1 DSIDLA
7 MAEPDPRAEEETK
20 PPPRAAKPHFRP
32 VDIAWYLLLTALSVL
47 ILFPIYMTFVRA
59 ISNPSTVLFKKT
71 APLTP
76 VDPQWGA
83 FREAFTEGN
92 LGRPLWISALV
103 TILIVVGQT
112 VTSIL
117 AAYAFAFLRFPGKRF
132 VFLAFLATL
141 MVPTEVIIVAQF
153 QIVSD
158 LGWLNPFAGLVV
170 PFVAWTFG
178 TFMIRQ
184 SFLNVPND
192 LRDATA
198 LDGYGHFGFMWHV
211 AIPLAR
217 PAIAGLSVFSFLYAW
232 NQYLWPLLVAD
243 DPDVRTVQIGLKS
256 LNSANV
262 DELNLV
268 MAGTLIAALPIALV
282 LIVFQRHLVRGLTA
296 GAVKG

>member
-1 DSIDLA
+1 MSEVLA
-7 MAEPDPRAEEETK
+7 ADRGA
-20 PPPRAAKPHFRP
+20 PPVPPSVKGAAWRKAGR
-32 VDIAWYLLLTALSVL
+32 YLALTFAALIVLSPISSPIVVAIQPASSLLTWPGIL
-47 ILFPIYMTFVRA
+47 IPNE
-59 ISNPSTVLFKKT
+59 ISFS
-71 APLTP
+71 
-76 VDPQWGA
+76 
-83 FREAFTEGN
+83 AFTKAFDVGN
-92 LGRPLWISALV
+92 LGIYLRNS
-103 TILIVVGQT
+103 LIQSSLTCVAQVS
-112 VTSIL
+112 TSIL
-117 AAYAFAFLRFPGKRF
+117 AAYAFAFLRFPGKRWIF
-132 VFLAFLATL
+132 YAFLATL

-158 LGWLNPFAGLVV
+158 LGWLNSYQGLVV
-170 PFVAWTFG
+170 PFIAWTFG

-184 SFLNVPND
+184 SFLNVPGD

-198 LDGYGHFGFMWHV
+198 LDGYGHGGFMWHV

-232 NQYLWPLLVAD
+232 NQYLWPLLVAE
-243 DPDVRTVQIGLKS
+243 DPNVRTVQIGLKS

-268 MAGTLIAALPIALV
+268 MAGTIIAALPIALV

>member
-1 DSIDLA
+1 VSEVLA
-7 MAEPDPRAEEETK
+7 ADRGA
-20 PPPRAAKPHFRP
+20 PPVPPSVKGAAWRKVGRY
-32 VDIAWYLLLTALSVL
+32 AALTFAAV
-47 ILFPIYMTFVRA
+47 IVLFPIYSAVVVA
-59 ISNPSTVLFKKT
+59 IQPAQAL
-71 APLTP
+71 L
-76 VDPQWGA
+76 QWPGILLPTDIDLGT
-83 FREAFTEGN
+83 FREAFVEGD
-92 LGRPLWISALV
+92 LGLFLRNSLIQSSLTTVAQV
-103 TILIVVGQT
+103 T
-112 VTSIL
+112 TSIL
-117 AAYAFAFLRFPGKRF
+117 AAYAFAFLRFPGKRWIF
-132 VFLAFLATL
+132 YAFLATL
-141 MVPTEVIIVAQF
+141 MVPTEVIVVAQF

-158 LGWLNPFAGLVV
+158 LGWLNSYAGLVV
-170 PFVAWTFG
+170 PFIAWTFG

-184 SFLNVPND
+184 SFLNVPSD

-198 LDGYGHFGFMWHV
+198 LDGYGHLGFMWHV

>member
-1 DSIDLA
+1 VTEVLA
-7 MAEPDPRAEEETK
+7 ADRGA
-20 PPPRAAKPHFRP
+20 PPIPPTVKGARWRKAGRYALLAFAAFI
-32 VDIAWYLLLTALSVL
+32 V
-47 ILFPIYMTFVRA
+47 LFPIYSA
-59 ISNPSTVLFKKT
+59 IVVSVQPAQALLKWPGILIPTRLSF
-71 APLTP
+71 
-76 VDPQWGA
+76 GA
-83 FREAFTEGN
+83 FGDAFNQGH
-92 LGRPLWISALV
+92 LGRFLRNSLIQSSLIMLCQV
-103 TILIVVGQT
+103 T
-112 VTSIL
+112 TSVL
-117 AAYAFAFLRFPGKRF
+117 AAYAFAFLRFPGKRW
-132 VFLAFLATL
+132 VFYAFLATL

-158 LGWLNPFAGLVV
+158 LGWINSYAGLVV

-184 SFLNVPND
+184 SFLNVPGD

-198 LDGYGHFGFMWHV
+198 LDGYGHAGFMWHV

-243 DPDVRTVQIGLKS
+243 DPNVRTIQIGLKS

-268 MAGTLIAALPIALV
+268 MAGTIIAALPIALI

>member
-1 DSIDLA
+1 MTEVLA
-7 MAEPDPRAEEETK
+7 PDRGAPPVPPSVKGAAWRRAG
-20 PPPRAAKPHFRP
+20 R
-32 VDIAWYLLLTALSVL
+32 YLALSFAAFIV
-47 ILFPIYMTFVRA
+47 LFPIYSAVVVA
-59 ISNPSTVLFKKT
+59 IQPASSL
-71 APLTP
+71 LTWP
-76 VDPQWGA
+76 GILIPNEIS
-83 FREAFTEGN
+83 FSAFTKAFDVGN
-92 LGRPLWISALV
+92 LGRYLRNSLV
-103 TILIVVGQT
+103 QSSLTT
-112 VTSIL
+112 VAQVTTSVL
-117 AAYAFAFLRFPGKRF
+117 AAYAFAFLRFPGKRW
-132 VFLAFLATL
+132 VFYAFLATL

-158 LGWLNPFAGLVV
+158 LGWLNSYQGLIV
-170 PFVAWTFG
+170 PFIAWTFG

-184 SFLNVPND
+184 SFLNVPGD

-198 LDGYGHFGFMWHV
+198 LDGYGHGGFMWHV

-217 PAIAGLSVFSFLYAW
+217 PAIAGLAVFSFLYAW

-243 DPDVRTVQIGLKS
+243 DPNVRTVQIGLKS

-268 MAGTLIAALPIALV
+268 MAGTIIAALPIALV

>member
-1 DSIDLA
+1 VSQVLA
-7 MAEPDPRAEEETK
+7 ADRGA
-20 PPPRAAKPHFRP
+20 PPVPPSVKGAAWRKAGRY
-32 VDIAWYLLLTALSVL
+32 AALSFAAL
-47 ILFPIYMTFVRA
+47 IVLFPIYSAVVVA
-59 ISNPSTVLFKKT
+59 IQPASSLLSWPGIIIPNEISFS
-71 APLTP
+71 
-76 VDPQWGA
+76 A
-83 FREAFTEGN
+83 FSEAFNAGN
-92 LGRPLWISALV
+92 LGLYLRNSIIQASLTCVAQV
-103 TILIVVGQT
+103 T
-112 VTSIL
+112 TSVL
-117 AAYAFAFLRFPGKRF
+117 AAYAFAFLRFPGKRW
-132 VFLAFLATL
+132 VFYAFLATL

-158 LGWLNPFAGLVV
+158 LGWLNSYQGLVV
-170 PFVAWTFG
+170 PFIAWTFG

-184 SFLNVPND
+184 SFLNVPGD

-198 LDGYGHFGFMWHV
+198 LDGYGHAGFMWHV

-217 PAIAGLSVFSFLYAW
+217 PAIAGLAVFSFLYAW

-243 DPDVRTVQIGLKS
+243 DPNVRTVQIGLKS

-268 MAGTLIAALPIALV
+268 MAGTIIAALPIALV

>member
-1 DSIDLA
+1 MTEVIS
-7 MAEPDPRAEEETK
+7 AERGA
-20 PPPRAAKPHFRP
+20 PPVPPSVKGATLRKVGRYVGLTFAA
-32 VDIAWYLLLTALSVL
+32 VL
-47 ILFPIYMTFVRA
+47 VLFPIYSAVVVSIQPA
-59 ISNPSTVLFKKT
+59 NALLEWPGILIPNEISF
-71 APLTP
+71 
-76 VDPQWGA
+76 DA
-83 FREAFTEGN
+83 FGQAFDQGN
-92 LGRPLWISALV
+92 LGIYLRNSFIQS
-103 TILIVVGQT
+103 TLIMVFQVG
-112 VTSIL
+112 TSIL
-117 AAYAFAFLRFPGKRF
+117 AAYAFAFLRFPGKRWLF
-132 VFLAFLATL
+132 YVFLATL
-141 MVPTEVIIVAQF
+141 MVPTEVIVVAQF

-158 LGWLNPFAGLVV
+158 LNWVNSYAGLVV
-170 PFVAWTFG
+170 PFLAWTFG

-184 SFLNVPND
+184 AFLNVPRD

-198 LDGYGHFGFMWHV
+198 LDGYGHGGFMWHV

-217 PAIAGLSVFSFLYAW
+217 PAIAGLSVFSFLFAW

-268 MAGTLIAALPIALV
+268 MAGTLIAALPIAIV

>member
-1 DSIDLA
+1 MSEVLA
-7 MAEPDPRAEEETK
+7 ADRGA
-20 PPPRAAKPHFRP
+20 PPVPPSVKGAAWRKVGRY
-32 VDIAWYLLLTALSVL
+32 AALTFAAV
-47 ILFPIYMTFVRA
+47 IVLFPIYSAVVVA
-59 ISNPSTVLFKKT
+59 IQPAQAL
-71 APLTP
+71 L
-76 VDPQWGA
+76 QWPGILLPTDIDLGT
-83 FREAFTEGN
+83 FREAFVEGD
-92 LGRPLWISALV
+92 LGLFLRNSLIQSSLTTVAQV
-103 TILIVVGQT
+103 T
-112 VTSIL
+112 TSIL
-117 AAYAFAFLRFPGKRF
+117 AAYAFAFLRVPGKRWIF
-132 VFLAFLATL
+132 YAFLATL
-141 MVPTEVIIVAQF
+141 MVPTEVIVVAQF

-158 LGWLNPFAGLVV
+158 LGWLNSYAGLVV
-170 PFVAWTFG
+170 PFIAWTFG

-184 SFLNVPND
+184 SFLNVPSD

-198 LDGYGHFGFMWHV
+198 LDGYGHLGFMWHV

-282 LIVFQRHLVRGLTA
+282 LIVFQRHLVR
-296 GAVKG
+296 

>member
-1 DSIDLA
+1 MTEVIAADRGAPPVPPSVKGATWRKLGRYVALTLA
-7 MAEPDPRAEEETK
+7 AIL
-20 PPPRAAKPHFRP
+20 
-32 VDIAWYLLLTALSVL
+32 V
-47 ILFPIYMTFVRA
+47 LFPIY
-59 ISNPSTVLFKKT
+59 
-71 APLTP
+71 
-76 VDPQWGA
+76 
-83 FREAFTEGN
+83 
-92 LGRPLWISALV
+92 SAVVVSVQPANALLDWPG
-103 TILIVVGQT
+103 ILIPNEISFDAFGQAFDQGRLGIYLRNSFIQSTLIMVFQVG
-112 VTSIL
+112 TSIL
-117 AAYAFAFLRFPGKRF
+117 AAYAFAFLRFPGKRWLF
-132 VFLAFLATL
+132 YVFLATL
-141 MVPTEVIIVAQF
+141 MVPTEVIVVAQF

-158 LGWLNPFAGLVV
+158 LHWVNSYAGLVV
-170 PFVAWTFG
+170 PFLAWTFG

-184 SFLNVPND
+184 SFLNIPRD

-198 LDGYGHFGFMWHV
+198 LDGFGHGGFLWHV

-217 PAIAGLSVFSFLYAW
+217 PAIAGLSVFSFLFAW

-282 LIVFQRHLVRGLTA
+282 LILFQRHLVRGLTA

>member
-1 DSIDLA
+1 VTEVLA
-7 MAEPDPRAEEETK
+7 ADRGA
-20 PPPRAAKPHFRP
+20 PPVPPSVKGASWRKAGR
-32 VDIAWYLLLTALSVL
+32 YLGLTVASFFV
-47 ILFPIYMTFVRA
+47 LFPIYSAVVVA
-59 ISNPSTVLFKKT
+59 IQPAQALLEWPGILLPTEISF
-71 APLTP
+71 
-76 VDPQWGA
+76 DA
-83 FREAFTEGN
+83 FSKALDTGN
-92 LGRPLWISALV
+92 LGRYLRNSVIQSSIITVAQV
-103 TILIVVGQT
+103 

-117 AAYAFAFLRFPGKRF
+117 AAYAFAFLRFPGRRWIF
-132 VFLAFLATL
+132 YAFLATL
-141 MVPTEVIIVAQF
+141 MVPTEVIVVAQF

-158 LGWLNPFAGLVV
+158 LNWVNSYLGRVAPFL
-170 PFVAWTFG
+170 AWTFG

-184 SFLNVPND
+184 SFLNVPRD

-198 LDGYGHFGFMWHV
+198 LDGYGHGGFMWHV

-217 PAIAGLSVFSFLYAW
+217 PAIAGLAVFSFLFAW

-256 LNSANV
+256 LSSANV

>member
-1 DSIDLA
+1 VTEVLA
-7 MAEPDPRAEEETK
+7 ADRGA
-20 PPPRAAKPHFRP
+20 PPVPPTAKGARWRK
-32 VDIAWYLLLTALSVL
+32 AGRYAALSVAAF
-47 ILFPIYMTFVRA
+47 IVLFPIYSAVVVAVQPAQALLKWPGILIPTDFDLGTFSRA
-59 ISNPSTVLFKKT
+59 FN
-71 APLTP
+71 
-76 VDPQWGA
+76 QGH
-83 FREAFTEGN
+83 
-92 LGRPLWISALV
+92 LGRFLRNS
-103 TILIVVGQT
+103 LIQSSLITFFQVG
-112 VTSIL
+112 TSVL
-117 AAYAFAFLRFPGKRF
+117 AAYAFAFLRFPGKRWLF
-132 VFLAFLATL
+132 YAFLATL
-141 MVPTEVIIVAQF
+141 MVPTEVIVVAQF

-158 LGWLNPFAGLVV
+158 LGWLNSYAGLVV

-184 SFLNVPND
+184 SFLNVPPD

-198 LDGYGHFGFMWHV
+198 LDGYGHPGFMWHV

-243 DPDVRTVQIGLKS
+243 DPNVRTIQIGLKS

>member
-1 DSIDLA
+1 VTEVLA
-7 MAEPDPRAEEETK
+7 ADRGA
-20 PPPRAAKPHFRP
+20 PPVPPSVKGARWRVAGR
-32 VDIAWYLLLTALSVL
+32 YLLLSIAAV
-47 ILFPIYMTFVRA
+47 IVLFPIYSAIVVAIQPAQALLQWPGILLPTEFDLGTF
-59 ISNPSTVLFKKT
+59 N
-71 APLTP
+71 
-76 VDPQWGA
+76 
-83 FREAFTEGN
+83 EAFSQGN
-92 LGRPLWISALV
+92 LGRFLRNSIIQS
-103 TILIVVGQT
+103 TLITLAQV
-112 VTSIL
+112 VTSVL
-117 AAYAFAFLRFPGKRF
+117 AAYAFAFLRFPAKRF
-132 VFLAFLATL
+132 VFYAFLATL
-141 MVPTEVIIVAQF
+141 MVPTEVIVVAQF

-158 LGWLNPFAGLVV
+158 LGWLNSYAGLVA

-184 SFLNVPND
+184 AFLGVPGD

-198 LDGYGHFGFMWHV
+198 LDGYGHGGFMWHV

-217 PAIAGLSVFSFLYAW
+217 PAIAGLAVFSFLYAW

-256 LNSANV
+256 LASANV

>member
-1 DSIDLA
+1 MSEVLA
-7 MAEPDPRAEEETK
+7 ADRGA
-20 PPPRAAKPHFRP
+20 PPVPPSVKGAAWRKVGRY
-32 VDIAWYLLLTALSVL
+32 AALTFAAV
-47 ILFPIYMTFVRA
+47 IVLFPIYSAFVVA
-59 ISNPSTVLFKKT
+59 IQPAQAL
-71 APLTP
+71 L
-76 VDPQWGA
+76 QWPGILLPTDIDLGT
-83 FREAFTEGN
+83 FREAFVEGD
-92 LGRPLWISALV
+92 LGLFLRNSLIQSSLTTVAQV
-103 TILIVVGQT
+103 T
-112 VTSIL
+112 TSIL
-117 AAYAFAFLRFPGKRF
+117 AAYAFAFLRFPGKRWIF
-132 VFLAFLATL
+132 YAFLATL
-141 MVPTEVIIVAQF
+141 MVPTEVIVVAQF

-158 LGWLNPFAGLVV
+158 LGWLNSYAGLVV
-170 PFVAWTFG
+170 PFIAWTFG

-184 SFLNVPND
+184 SFLNVPGD

-198 LDGYGHFGFMWHV
+198 LDGYGHLGFMWHV

>member
-1 DSIDLA
+1 MI
-7 MAEPDPRAEEETK
+7 
-20 PPPRAAKPHFRP
+20 
-32 VDIAWYLLLTALSVL
+32 V
-47 ILFPIYMTFVRA
+47 LFPIYSAVVVAIQPAQALLQWPGILLPDRHRPRHVPGGLRRRA
-59 ISNPSTVLFKKT
+59 TSAGSCATASSSRPSPPWPRST
-71 APLTP
+71 
-76 VDPQWGA
+76 
-83 FREAFTEGN
+83 
-92 LGRPLWISALV
+92 
-103 TILIVVGQT
+103 
-112 VTSIL
+112 TSIL
-117 AAYAFAFLRFPGKRF
+117 AAYAFAFLRFPGKRWIF
-132 VFLAFLATL
+132 YAFLATL
-141 MVPTEVIIVAQF
+141 MVPTEVIVVAQF

-158 LGWLNPFAGLVV
+158 LGWLNSYAGLVV
-170 PFVAWTFG
+170 PFIAWTFG

-184 SFLNVPND
+184 SFLNVPSD

-198 LDGYGHFGFMWHV
+198 LDGYGHLGFMWHV

>member
-1 DSIDLA
+1 MSEVLA
-7 MAEPDPRAEEETK
+7 ADRGA
-20 PPPRAAKPHFRP
+20 PPVPPSVKGATWRKVGRYAA
-32 VDIAWYLLLTALSVL
+32 LTFAAV
-47 ILFPIYMTFVRA
+47 IVLFPIYSAFVVA
-59 ISNPSTVLFKKT
+59 IQPAQAL
-71 APLTP
+71 L
-76 VDPQWGA
+76 QWPGILLPTDIDLGT
-83 FREAFTEGN
+83 FREAFVEGD
-92 LGRPLWISALV
+92 LGLFLRNSLIQSSLTTVAQV
-103 TILIVVGQT
+103 T
-112 VTSIL
+112 TSIL
-117 AAYAFAFLRFPGKRF
+117 AAYAFAFLRFPGKRWIF
-132 VFLAFLATL
+132 YAFLATL
-141 MVPTEVIIVAQF
+141 MVPTEVIVVAQF

-158 LGWLNPFAGLVV
+158 LGWLNSYAGLVV
-170 PFVAWTFG
+170 PFIAWTFG

-184 SFLNVPND
+184 SFLNVPSD

-198 LDGYGHFGFMWHV
+198 LDGYGHLGFMWHV

>member
-1 DSIDLA
+1 MSEVLA
-7 MAEPDPRAEEETK
+7 ADRGA
-20 PPPRAAKPHFRP
+20 PPVPPSVKGAAWRKVGRY
-32 VDIAWYLLLTALSVL
+32 AALTFAAV
-47 ILFPIYMTFVRA
+47 IVLFPIYSAVVVA
-59 ISNPSTVLFKKT
+59 IQPAQAL
-71 APLTP
+71 L
-76 VDPQWGA
+76 QWPGILLPTDIDLGT
-83 FREAFTEGN
+83 FREAFVEGD
-92 LGRPLWISALV
+92 LGLFLRNSLIQSSLTTVAQV
-103 TILIVVGQT
+103 T
-112 VTSIL
+112 TSIL
-117 AAYAFAFLRFPGKRF
+117 AAYAFAFLRFPGKRWIF
-132 VFLAFLATL
+132 YAFLATL
-141 MVPTEVIIVAQF
+141 MVPTEVIVVAQF

-158 LGWLNPFAGLVV
+158 LGWLNSYAGLVV
-170 PFVAWTFG
+170 PFIDWTFG

-184 SFLNVPND
+184 SFLNVPSD

-198 LDGYGHFGFMWHV
+198 LDGYGHLGFMWHV

-296 GAVKG
+296 GAVK

>member
-1 DSIDLA
+1 MSEVLA
-7 MAEPDPRAEEETK
+7 ADRGA
-20 PPPRAAKPHFRP
+20 PPVPPSVKGAAWRKVGRY
-32 VDIAWYLLLTALSVL
+32 AALTFAAV
-47 ILFPIYMTFVRA
+47 IVLFPIYSAVVVA
-59 ISNPSTVLFKKT
+59 IQPAQAL
-71 APLTP
+71 L
-76 VDPQWGA
+76 QWPGILLPTDIDLGT
-83 FREAFTEGN
+83 FREAFVEGD
-92 LGRPLWISALV
+92 LGLFLRNSLIQSSLTTVAQV
-103 TILIVVGQT
+103 T
-112 VTSIL
+112 TSIL
-117 AAYAFAFLRFPGKRF
+117 AAYAFAFLRFPGKRWIF
-132 VFLAFLATL
+132 YAFLATL
-141 MVPTEVIIVAQF
+141 MVPTEVIVVAQF

-158 LGWLNPFAGLVV
+158 LGWLNSYAGLVV
-170 PFVAWTFG
+170 PFIAWTFG

-184 SFLNVPND
+184 SFLNVPSD

-198 LDGYGHFGFMWHV
+198 LDGYGHLGFMWHV

>member
-1 DSIDLA
+1 MTEVLA
-7 MAEPDPRAEEETK
+7 ADRGA
-20 PPPRAAKPHFRP
+20 PPVPPSVKGAAWRKAGR
-32 VDIAWYLLLTALSVL
+32 YLALSVAAF
-47 ILFPIYMTFVRA
+47 IVLFPIYSAVVVAIQPAQALLKWPGILIPTDFDFGTF
-59 ISNPSTVLFKKT
+59 
-71 APLTP
+71 
-76 VDPQWGA
+76 G
-83 FREAFTEGN
+83 EAFNQGH
-92 LGRPLWISALV
+92 LGRFLRNSLIQSSLTTVAQV
-103 TILIVVGQT
+103 T
-112 VTSIL
+112 TSVL
-117 AAYAFAFLRFPGKRF
+117 AAYAFAFLRFPGKRW
-132 VFLAFLATL
+132 VFYAFLATL

-158 LGWLNPFAGLVV
+158 LGWLNSYAGLVV

-184 SFLNVPND
+184 SFLNVPGD

-198 LDGYGHFGFMWHV
+198 LDGYGHAGFMWHV

-243 DPDVRTVQIGLKS
+243 DPNVRTIQIGLKS

-268 MAGTLIAALPIALV
+268 MAGTIIAALPIALV

>member
-1 DSIDLA
+1 MSEVLA
-7 MAEPDPRAEEETK
+7 ADRGA
-20 PPPRAAKPHFRP
+20 PPVPPSVKGAAWRKVGRY
-32 VDIAWYLLLTALSVL
+32 AALTFAAV
-47 ILFPIYMTFVRA
+47 IVLFPIYSAVVVA
-59 ISNPSTVLFKKT
+59 IQPAQAL
-71 APLTP
+71 L
-76 VDPQWGA
+76 QWPGILLPTDIDLGT
-83 FREAFTEGN
+83 FREAFVQGD
-92 LGRPLWISALV
+92 LGLFLRNSLIQSSLTTVAQV
-103 TILIVVGQT
+103 T
-112 VTSIL
+112 TSIL
-117 AAYAFAFLRFPGKRF
+117 AAYAFAFLRFPGKRWIF
-132 VFLAFLATL
+132 YAFLATL
-141 MVPTEVIIVAQF
+141 MVPTEVIVVAQF

-158 LGWLNPFAGLVV
+158 LGWLNSYAGLVV
-170 PFVAWTFG
+170 PFIAWTFG

-184 SFLNVPND
+184 SFLNVPSD

-198 LDGYGHFGFMWHV
+198 LDGYGHLGFMWHV

>member
-1 DSIDLA
+1 MTEVLSADRGAPPVPPSVKGATWRKVGRYALLCLA
-7 MAEPDPRAEEETK
+7 S
-20 PPPRAAKPHFRP
+20 FI
-32 VDIAWYLLLTALSVL
+32 V
-47 ILFPIYMTFVRA
+47 LFPIYSAVVVA
-59 ISNPSTVLFKKT
+59 IQPASSLLTWPGILIPNEISFSAFGT
-71 APLTP
+71 AF
-76 VDPQWGA
+76 DQ
-83 FREAFTEGN
+83 GN
-92 LGRPLWISALV
+92 LGLYVRNS
-103 TILIVVGQT
+103 LIQSSLIMVAQVS
-112 VTSIL
+112 TSIL
-117 AAYAFAFLRFPGKRF
+117 AAYAFAFLRFPGKRWIF
-132 VFLAFLATL
+132 YAFLATL

-158 LGWLNPFAGLVV
+158 LNLLNSFPGLVV
-170 PFVAWTFG
+170 PFLAWTFG

-184 SFLNVPND
+184 SFLGIPGD

-198 LDGYGHFGFMWHV
+198 IDGYGHPGFMWHV

-232 NQYLWPLLVAD
+232 NQYIWPLLAAD
-243 DPDVRTVQIGLKS
+243 DPDVRTVQIGLRS
-256 LNSANV
+256 LSSANV